1 MLADLA
7 ELGSGRKALL
17 KDMILVWWIYIS
29 PMKLFP
35 LPPINVY
42 HWATSESCVCGSFP
56 NVWGCR
62 RYCSFLF
69 AISAVTLAC
78 SYAEISI
85 FVKLCSLSAKRVSL
99 GNVCVVFFKIKS
111 PFLVQKVNVKIQCLK
126 QCCFCFLSM
135 WTMLKPFHWK
145 KECIPVGCVPPAA
158 VAICFCGEG
167 GVCLSACWD
176 TPPGVG
182 LESPTPGC
190 GPGDPLSETPQPPPQ
205 VWAWR
210 PPVDR
215 MTDTCKNI
223 TFANFVCGR

>member
-111 PFLVQKVNVKIQCLK
+111 PFLVQKVNSEIQCLK

-158 VAICFCGEG
+158 VAICFCGGAG
-167 GVCLSACWD
+167 GGCLPQCMLGY
-176 TPPGVG
+176 TPRCGPGEPHPPGVG
-182 LESPTPGC
+182 LETPWARPLNLPPRC
-190 GPGDPLSETPQPPPQ
+190 GPGDPLWTEWQTR
-205 VWAWR
+205 VK
-210 PPVDR
+210 
-215 MTDTCKNI
+215 T
-223 TFANFVCGR
+223 